1 LLLPV
6 GWPNYD
12 GVERVQLVL
21 RQRGGPSVRRL
32 RLRLAAFPPPS
43 PVLVAA
49 LVSAAATT
57 LIVAVP
63 SLRFAYRAPQL
74 HSALE
79 TAATL
84 IGLLA
89 AYLVFGRFRRSGHL
103 DDFVL
108 CCSLA
113 LLAGSN
119 LFFAVLPEVLGGGSD
134 DFGTWARLFG
144 QLLGSAVFAAASVT
158 PRWRVRPSRG
168 QSLLVAIM
176 LPVVLA
182 AVAAAVY
189 VFGSFL
195 PAGVELLP
203 TADGARRPR
212 LDSDATLL
220 GAQLAGVALYCFA
233 AIGFSRKGRATGD
246 DLMKWLAVGAMFGAF
261 ARLNYFLYPSLYTEW
276 VYSGDFFRLAFYI
289 SILTAAA
296 REISSYWETL
306 SRTAVL
312 EERRRIA
319 RDLHDGLAQE
329 LAFIGRNL
337 RRLDERE
344 APVARVAASAERA
357 LSESRRAIAA
367 LTKPLDEPLDV
378 VLANAVRETAE
389 REGTVVDLVLAEG
402 IDLDYSRRDALIR
415 IACEATTNAARHGRA
430 RLVRVELATRRRHVR
445 LRVSDDGIGFDTG
458 ATARASGGFGLVSMR
473 ERAHAVGGSFDV
485 HSRPGAGTTV
495 EALV

>member
-1 LLLPV
+1 
-6 GWPNYD
+6 
-12 GVERVQLVL
+12 VERVQLVP
-21 RQRGGPSVRRL
+21 RQRGRLALRRL
-32 RLRLAAFPPPS
+32 LHAPQLRLSNPI
-43 PVLVAA
+43 VLAA
-49 LVSAAATT
+49 LVSVAATAT
-57 LIVAVP
+57 VVFVP

-74 HSALE
+74 HASLE

-108 CCSLA
+108 CCSLT

-144 QLLGSAVFAAASVT
+144 QLLGSLVFAIAAVT
-158 PRWRVRPSRG
+158 PRRRLRLG
-168 QSLLVAIM
+168 RAQTIGAALL
-176 LPVVLA
+176 LPLA
-182 AVAAAVY
+182 LTAVALVVY
-189 VFGSFL
+189 YLGPRL
-195 PAGVELLP
+195 PEGVELIP
-203 TADGARRPR
+203 TSEGSRRPR
-212 LDSDATLL
+212 LDGDATLL
-220 GAQLAGVALYCFA
+220 GAQLVGMSLYCFA
-233 AIGFSRKGRATGD
+233 AIGFWRKSRATGD
-246 DLMKWLAVGAMFGAF
+246 ELMKWLAVGAIFGGF

-289 SILTAAA
+289 AILTAAA
-296 REISSYWETL
+296 REISSYWATL
-306 SRTAVL
+306 SQTAVL

-337 RRLDERE
+337 RRLDESQE
-344 APVARVAASAERA
+344 PVARVSASAQRA

-367 LTKPLDEPLDV
+367 LTKPLDEPLET
-378 VLANAVRETAE
+378 VLAQAVRETAD

-402 IDLDYSRRDALIR
+402 IDLDYPRRDALVR
-415 IACEATTNAARHGRA
+415 IACEATANAARHGRA
-430 RLVRVELATRRRHVR
+430 RLVRVELGNRRRRVR
-445 LRVSDDGIGFDTG
+445 LRVSDDGSGFDPVG
-458 ATARASGGFGLVSMR
+458 AAGEAEGFGLVSMR
-473 ERAHAVGGSFDV
+473 ERAAAVGGTFAV

-495 EALV
+495 EVVV